1 MQVYHG
7 TFLEAADSIKHDGIL
22 LSKCKPHTDFGKGFY
37 VTEHRE
43 YAELSA
49 LKKARKSA
57 AVGKILIPAVVILE
71 YDAVQGA
78 YLEHCFS
85 KENIEWLQFI
95 LNNRAGKKYISQ
107 LNLTFHNIF
116 SEHEIVSGR
125 IADQDIF
132 FLANEFKKYP
142 RLANEN
148 DLKNVVYRNNPYATQ
163 ISFHT
168 TNALKTLTYVDYYI
182 VKEDA

>member
-1 MQVYHG
+1 MEVYHG
-7 TFLEAADSIKHDGIL
+7 TFLEAANSIKNDGIL
-22 LSKCKPHTDFGKGFY
+22 LSKCKAHTDFGKGFY

-49 LKKARKSA
+49 LKKAKKSA
-57 AVGKILIPAVVILE
+57 SVGKVLIPVVVVLE

-78 YLEHCFS
+78 YLEHHFS
-85 KENIEWLQFI
+85 KEDIEWLQFI

-107 LNLTFHNIF
+107 LNQIFHNIF

-132 FLANEFKKYP
+132 FLANELKKHP
-142 RLANEN
+142 RAVNEH
-148 DLKNVVYRNNPYATQ
+148 DLRNVVYRNNV
-163 ISFHT
+163 S
-168 TNALKTLTYVDYYI
+168 D
-182 VKEDA
+182 E

>member
-1 MQVYHG
+1 M
-7 TFLEAADSIKHDGIL
+7 
-22 LSKCKPHTDFGKGFY
+22 
-37 VTEHRE
+37 
-43 YAELSA
+43 
-49 LKKARKSA
+49 
-57 AVGKILIPAVVILE
+57 
-71 YDAVQGA
+71 QGA

-132 FLANEFKKYP
+132 FLANELKKYP